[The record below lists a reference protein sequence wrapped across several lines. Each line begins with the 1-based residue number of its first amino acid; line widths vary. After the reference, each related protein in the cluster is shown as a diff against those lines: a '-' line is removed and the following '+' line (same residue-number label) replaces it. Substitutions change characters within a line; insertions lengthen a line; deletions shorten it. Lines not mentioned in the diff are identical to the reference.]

1 MRRAQES
8 LFFGKQ
14 NAAPHFFFYSN
25 FCRSQG
31 DVTCSILIRSVRVVK
46 LAMGES

>member
-14 NAAPHFFFYSN
+14 NAASLLFEFLPGSA
-25 FCRSQG
+25 R
-31 DVTCSILIRSVRVVK
+31 VTWFVYF
-46 LAMGES
+46 